1 MNNADRL
8 AHAIR
13 SLAISDT
20 GFVFDPRTG
29 HSYSVNRTG
38 LTVLRAMKEGRSRL
52 EITDS
57 LSRDFSRATAVEDD
71 LNVFVKLLE
80 ELGIATSAEL
90 K

>member
-1 MNNADRL
+1 MNNANRL

-38 LTVLRAMKEGRSRL
+38 LAVLRAMKEGRSRH
-52 EITDS
+52 EIADT
-57 LSRDFSRATAVEDD
+57 LSRDFTRANAVEED

-80 ELGIATSAEL
+80 ELGIASSSEL